1 MSLRVC
7 HWDYADNY
15 QHIIDSNIVQIYL
28 YIFGSLKI
36 CKYEVIHIYT
46 YFISAGGDPIN
57 GEKGNLK
64 SGKQRSAS
72 TRSPKHQ
79 GQEKGGEARRRSLQ
93 PEISWNKWNNFWNE
107 NILVCY

>member
-1 MSLRVC
+1 M
-7 HWDYADNY
+7 
-15 QHIIDSNIVQIYL
+15 
-28 YIFGSLKI
+28 
-36 CKYEVIHIYT
+36 HIYT

-64 SGKQRSAS
+64 NGKQRSAS

-93 PEISWNKWNNFWNE
+93 PEIS
-107 NILVCY
+107 

>member
-1 MSLRVC
+1 MTFGMVILGRQGSGKGTQAV
-7 HWDYADNY
+7 
-15 QHIIDSNIVQIYL
+15 HIAEQ
-28 YIFGSLKI
+28 
-36 CKYEVIHIYT
+36 YEVIHIYT

-79 GQEKGGEARRRSLQ
+79 GQEKGGETRRRSLQ
-93 PEISWNKWNNFWNE
+93 PEIS
-107 NILVCY
+107 